1 MRFER
6 FTISLL
12 MLRPDAPTLD
22 DTRANALQDRHL
34 AHRASLHDA
43 RKLLAAGPLVGPAE
57 RHLRGLSIF
66 GTGADET
73 RLLAEQDPAV
83 VAGHLTVEVMPWIVP
98 AGVIGFPAGRLSRSV
113 AEAEA
118 D

>member
-12 MLRPDAPTLD
+12 ILRPDAPTLD

-34 AHRASLHDA
+34 AHLASLHESHQ
-43 RKLLAAGPLVGPAE
+43 LLAAGPLDGPAE
-57 RHLRGLSIF
+57 RRLRGLSIF
-66 GTGADET
+66 GTGPAET

-83 VAGHLTVEVMPWIVP
+83 VAGRFAVEVMPWIVP
-98 AGVIGFPAGRLSRSV
+98 AGVIAFPAGRLPRSV
-113 AEAEA
+113 AEADA

>member
-22 DTRANALQDRHL
+22 DARANALQDRHL
-34 AHRASLHDA
+34 AHLAGLHEA
-43 RKLLAAGPLVGPAE
+43 GRLLAAGPLAGPAE
-57 RHLRGLSIF
+57 RRLRGLSIF
-66 GTGADET
+66 GTAPDET

-83 VAGHLTVEVMPWIVP
+83 VAGRFAVEVMPWLVP
-98 AGVIGFPAGRLSRSV
+98 AGVIAFPGGRLPHSV
-113 AEAEA
+113 AEADA